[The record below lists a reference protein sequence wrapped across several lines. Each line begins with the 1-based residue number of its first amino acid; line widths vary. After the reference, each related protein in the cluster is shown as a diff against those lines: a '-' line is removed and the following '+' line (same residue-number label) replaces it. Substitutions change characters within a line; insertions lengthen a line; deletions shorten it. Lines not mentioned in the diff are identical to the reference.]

1 MGENSK
7 IEWCHHT
14 FNPWLGCTKLSKAC
28 DNCYAETLATNRL
41 GVTWGA
47 GAPRRRTAASTWKMP
62 LAWDRKAAKEGR
74 RARVFCASLADV
86 FDAEVSDDW
95 RDDLFAL
102 IAATPH
108 LDWLLLTKR
117 PKVGRDYLNRRYGL
131 PAVWLDAVAGLTR
144 SGIIPPSMSACAQA
158 LEVCSRLSPST
169 PLPNVWLGTTVENQK
184 LADLRI
190 PLLLETP
197 AAVRFLS
204 MEPLLGSVDLR
215 DWTYP
220 TSTGRALRAPEPFS
234 IKRSHPVSDVRPG
247 LDWVI
252 TGGES
257 GSNARPAH
265 PDWFRSIRDQC
276 AAAGVP
282 FFFKQWGEWHP
293 ADQVK
298 NAEQI
303 EAGGDTAH
311 PLREGR
317 AHDFGDQWTWRVGK
331 EPAGRLLD
339 GVIWDQVPAV
349 V

>member
-1 MGENSK
+1 MAENSA
-7 IEWCHHT
+7 IEWTNHT
-14 FNPWLGCTKLSKAC
+14 FNPWRGCTAISAAC
-28 DNCYAETLATNRL
+28 DHCYAKVLVEGRL
-41 GVTWGA
+41 QQDFNV
-47 GAPRRRTAASTWKMP
+47 RTRAAASTWKQP

-86 FDAEVSDDW
+86 FDAEVNDDW

-102 IAATPH
+102 IAVTPH

-169 PLPNVWLGTTVENQK
+169 PLPNVWLGVTVEDQK

-257 GSNARPAH
+257 GPGARPAH
-265 PDWFRSIRDQC
+265 PDWFRDVRDQC

-282 FFFKQWGEWHP
+282 FLFKQWGEWAP
-293 ADQVK
+293 
-298 NAEQI
+298 
-303 EAGGDTAH
+303 GGDF
-311 PLREGR
+311 PDRIPSGKR
-317 AHDFGDQWTWRVGK
+317 HDFGDDTLDDDRSVWRVGK
-331 EPAGRLLD
+331 KAAGRLLD
-339 GVIWDQVPAV
+339 GLLHDGYPVGA
-349 V
+349 